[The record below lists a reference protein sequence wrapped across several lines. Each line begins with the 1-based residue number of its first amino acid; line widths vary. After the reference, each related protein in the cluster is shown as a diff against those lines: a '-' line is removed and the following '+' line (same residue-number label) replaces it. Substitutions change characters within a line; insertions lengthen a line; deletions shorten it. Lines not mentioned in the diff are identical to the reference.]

1 MRLAGKLILIFV
13 LAVILITAG
22 FSYFT
27 INRSYQRA
35 KIRQLEYARKTVD
48 QLHKELK
55 QTWQEGGDV
64 ALEKYIQRVSQ
75 DSEVKFNWVWLDDPE
90 GNKYQGA
97 FWETLPESPGEY
109 LSIRS
114 RSNGQRLLYTYCRL
128 KVGGQRRGGI
138 EFVSSLRSVDEQTAE
153 TIFQSLLMIG
163 LIALLSIGII
173 LIAGIRFV
181 AKPLQQLIAK
191 TERIGDG
198 QLSEPLQLK
207 GNDELSELGKAIN
220 EMCVRLQRQQH
231 LIEQETSQRLETQN
245 QLRHADRLKTV
256 GRLAAGIAHEI
267 GSPLGVVSGRA
278 AMIETLTS
286 KESSEHSNRIGE
298 NAKIIKSE
306 SDRIAN
312 TVRQLLDFARPNPPL
327 RNPTRLDT
335 LCLETL
341 ELVKTLTESKR
352 IRFLFESGNSIIES
366 GSHSQSDS
374 KSQQKTLDQNDTD
387 QNDTVTATIDRG
399 QIQQVITNL
408 LVNAIQSIQDN
419 GTIKVTLGATQT
431 TPPVF
436 ELHHSQASKPGDDFN
451 SICDYQTIEIQ
462 DDGEGI
468 DEQNQ
473 KHLFEP
479 FFTTKGVGQG
489 TGLGLSISYGIVK
502 EHGGWID
509 VQSQKQHGTRFT
521 VFLPK
526 EIPEDTQASNDDVDK
541 TSD

>member
-1 MRLAGKLILIFV
+1 LRLAGKLILIFV

-22 FSYFT
+22 FCYFT

-35 KIRQLEYARKTVD
+35 KIRQLEYAKKTVD

-55 QTWQEGGDV
+55 QTWQEDGDV
-64 ALEKYIQRVSQ
+64 GLEKYIQRVSQ

-90 GNKYQGA
+90 ADKYQGVL
-97 FWETLPESPGEY
+97 WETLPESPGEY

-181 AKPLQQLIAK
+181 ARPLQQLIAK

-198 QLSEPLQLK
+198 QFSNPLQLK
-207 GNDELSELGKAIN
+207 GNDELSQLGKAVN

-278 AMIETLTS
+278 AMIETLTA
-286 KESSEHSNRIGE
+286 KESSENSNRIGE

-312 TVRQLLDFARPNPPL
+312 TVRQLLDFARPNRPM

-335 LCLETL
+335 LCNETL
-341 ELVKTLTESKR
+341 ELVKTLTESKQ
-352 IRFLFESGNSIIES
+352 IEFLFEIDSSITSIES
-366 GSHSQSDS
+366 NNHSPSDLTN
-374 KSQQKTLDQNDTD
+374 KQETTD
-387 QNDTVTATIDRG
+387 HHDAVTATIDRG

-408 LVNAIQSIQDN
+408 LVNAIQSIEEN
-419 GTIKVTLGATQT
+419 GTIKVSLGVTRT
-431 TPPVF
+431 TSPVS
-436 ELHHSQASKPGDDFN
+436 ELYNSQASKSGNDFN
-451 SICDYQTIEIQ
+451 SVRDYQTIEIQ

-509 VQSQKQHGTRFT
+509 VQSQKQRGTRFT

-526 EIPEDTQASNDDVDK
+526 EIPEDNQASNDDFDK
-541 TSD
+541 KSD